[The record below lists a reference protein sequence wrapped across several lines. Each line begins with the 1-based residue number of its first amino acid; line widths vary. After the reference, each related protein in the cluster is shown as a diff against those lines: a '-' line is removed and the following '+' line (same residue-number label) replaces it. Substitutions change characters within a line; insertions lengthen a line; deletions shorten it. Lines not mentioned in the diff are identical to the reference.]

1 MNPATRARAKASLTK
16 SHDVPSAAMDS
27 STISGELAS
36 IFRED
41 LQIDVSRFTADSH
54 LIDEVGLDSV
64 AFAVGMVAI
73 EEKLGVV
80 LSEEEL
86 LTCNTLGDL
95 DSAIRDKGAAAP
107 ATSSEAQG

>member
-1 MNPATRARAKASLTK
+1 MPEPELPKAAKASLTK
-16 SHDVPSAAMDS
+16 FHDVPFPAMDS
-27 STISGELAS
+27 STISGELAG

-86 LTCNTLGDL
+86 LNCNTLGDL
-95 DSAIRDKGAAAP
+95 DTAIREK
-107 ATSSEAQG
+107 SQG

>member
-1 MNPATRARAKASLTK
+1 KANLARCGPSPPDQAFGRMPKASLTK
-16 SHDVPSAAMDS
+16 FHDVPFPAMDS

-41 LQIDVSRFTADSH
+41 LQIDVSRFTPDSH

-86 LTCNTLGDL
+86 LTCNTLGAL
-95 DSAIRDKGAAAP
+95 DTAIRNKA
-107 ATSSEAQG
+107 

>member
-1 MNPATRARAKASLTK
+1 MG
-16 SHDVPSAAMDS
+16 S
-27 STISGELAS
+27 SMVSSELAS
-36 IFRED
+36 IFHED
-41 LQIDVSRFTADSH
+41 LQIDVSRFSPDAH

-86 LTCNTLGDL
+86 LACNTLGEL
-95 DSAIRDKGAAAP
+95 DAAVQSAARG
-107 ATSSEAQG
+107 